1 MTCDEFSNEFDVLLD
16 SYRRFK
22 GYDSQEMLDSIEF
35 NEYEK
40 SVFLTKAQ
48 EQLVISLYNG
58 KNPFNDS
65 FEKTEEI
72 RTYLASLIKTY
83 TKVQEIEEIVEDQH
97 SLVKVAPGDIQ
108 TYYQLPDD
116 LLFIIY
122 ESVVFHSDDDNCIE
136 GKAASVIPVTY
147 DTYYRISQNPF
158 RQQNDRRVLRIDIMS
173 EPTLRRV
180 ALISKNQI
188 GSYNVTYLKRP
199 CPIVLQD
206 IDNTRNNL
214 TIQGINKKTECE
226 INPALH
232 NIILESAVQMALA
245 SVSVTGDKNSDNDKK

>member
-16 SYRRFK
+16 SYKRFK

-72 RTYLASLIKTY
+72 RTYLAPLIKTY
-83 TKVQEIEEIVEDQH
+83 TGVQEIAEITEDGH
-97 SLVKVAPGDIQ
+97 SLVKVVPGDIE
-108 TYYQLPDD
+108 TYYQMPRD

-122 ESVVFHSDDDNCIE
+122 ESVEFESDDDSCID
-136 GKAASVIPVTY
+136 GKSASVIPVTY

-158 RQQNDRRVLRIDIMS
+158 RQQNDRRVLRLDIMS

-199 CPIVLQD
+199 HPIVL
-206 IDNTRNNL
+206 
-214 TIQGINKKTECE
+214 
-226 INPALH
+226 
-232 NIILESAVQMALA
+232 
-245 SVSVTGDKNSDNDKK
+245 